1 MTYKKKRLLYSIYK
15 ESYKSILELNLLKK
29 KTNSENKLH
38 FTNVSV
44 TPLFHSSPVQNLTN
58 ERGAWVWA
66 ALTWLFSAAPSWD
79 SSHGLA
85 ARSVPARSVS
95 PPGTRC
101 QPYSHM
107 DDLWTFH
114 TSPPLGPSCIIR
126 SQQVSDEHEADF
138 VPGAISYI
146 ESLYIRQN
154 NEKGWQKFSVC
165 IDRKLVKYIAKDPCA
180 TKWLWPF

>member
-1 MTYKKKRLLYSIYK
+1 M
-15 ESYKSILELNLLKK
+15 
-29 KTNSENKLH
+29 
-38 FTNVSV
+38 
-44 TPLFHSSPVQNLTN
+44 
-58 ERGAWVWA
+58 WA

-126 SQQVSDEHEADF
+126 SQQVSDQHEANF

-154 NEKGWQKFSVC
+154 KEKGWQKFSVC
-165 IDRKLVKYIAKDPCA
+165 IDRKLVNYCQRPMCNQKALAFLNFPYSTALTLLHRRDIVSPTNQSWYTSHYMIVTLKWKNGHFCA
-180 TKWLWPF
+180 RCMTHQ